1 MHHFCSNVDM
11 GKIDMSVC
19 RLLLVLAAMCSML
32 SACAGNQRYL
42 STEEA
47 AGDALV
53 DPATWMPL
61 ALAGIIGLSGVDD
74 DISDWASKKNPVFG
88 SKSQARTASDQLQNG
103 LITAMLASSVV
114 APASG
119 GAVEVGR
126 RTGAN
131 VLAFGAANGAVQGL
145 KVSTARRRPDDT
157 DRLSFPSGHAV
168 AGFTAAHLIDQNAD
182 HAALPPALKGV
193 RRAALMSLATA
204 TAWAR
209 VEGQK
214 HFAADVLVSAALG
227 NFFAKASFG
236 RLVRP
241 TAPDVV
247 PVSVD
252 IEDDEITLRLRL
264 PLP

>member
-1 MHHFCSNVDM
+1 
-11 GKIDMSVC
+11 MSAC
-19 RLLLVLAAMCSML
+19 RVIVIFVALCSML
-32 SACAGNQRYL
+32 SGCAGHQRYL

-61 ALAGIIGLSGVDD
+61 ALAGLIGLSGVDD
-74 DISDWASKKNPVFG
+74 EISDWASKKNPVFG
-88 SKSQARTASDQLQNG
+88 SRDQARTASDQLQNG
-103 LITAMLASSVV
+103 LIATMLASSVV

-119 GAVEVGR
+119 GIVEVGR

-145 KVSTARRRPDDT
+145 KVSTSRRRPDDT
-157 DRLSFPSGHAV
+157 DRMSFPSGHAV

-182 HAALPPALKGV
+182 HAILPPVVKGM

-227 NFFAKASFG
+227 NFFARASFG

-241 TAPDVV
+241 MTPDTV

-252 IEDDEITLRLRL
+252 IVDDEITLRLRL